1 MDNKKFNQ
9 IKDRLNLYATFHPDE
24 YIAIGINEGNISFC
38 EIGGFE
44 YPITIPHNFTGLI
57 GTIYSYSTKYI
68 KTLTIE
74 YYNFGM
80 DNYINGQ
87 FATDLQFYKRFK
99 DNEYVQF
106 FAMLWTKIEDG
117 EIF

>member
-1 MDNKKFNQ
+1 MDNAKFNQ
-9 IKDRLNLYATFHPDE
+9 IKDRLNLFAAFHPDE
-24 YIAIGINEGNISFC
+24 YIAIGMNEGNISFC
-38 EIGGFE
+38 E

-57 GTIYSYSTKYI
+57 GTTYSYSTKYI

-80 DNYINGQ
+80 DNYINGR
-87 FATDLQFYKRFK
+87 FVTNLQFQKKFK

-106 FAMLWTKIEDG
+106 FAMLFDKIENG